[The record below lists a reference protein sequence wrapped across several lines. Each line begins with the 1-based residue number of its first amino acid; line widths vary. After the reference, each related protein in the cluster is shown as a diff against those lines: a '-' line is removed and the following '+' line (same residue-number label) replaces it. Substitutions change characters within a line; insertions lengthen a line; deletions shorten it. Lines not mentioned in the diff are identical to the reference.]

1 MKGEV
6 GQGGELGG
14 WGDDGVGRA
23 GLKWFSQPLTP
34 TTRYASLQMLGF
46 NGEQAGGATNISP
59 EANVPIFD
67 FCIN

>member
-1 MKGEV
+1 M

-23 GLKWFSQPLTP
+23 GLKWFSKPLTP

-46 NGEQAGGATNISP
+46 NGSKLVGPQTSP
-59 EANVPIFD
+59 LRQTYPFLTFALIKSW
-67 FCIN
+67 